1 MATID
6 ENPPMSS
13 AGKSLQAGDP
23 LPELRHTTD
32 ILESAVFGD
41 WSGNHHRIH
50 WDHEYARTEGLS
62 HAIVN
67 SGVLVAWVE
76 EDIQSVF
83 GGVAGL
89 KTLDFRFQHP
99 VPIGAT
105 VRFGGEVKST
115 LSEQGV
121 QTVQIAI
128 WVRGLEDSVHHLTG
142 NASIELAQ

>member
-1 MATID
+1 MIPA
-6 ENPPMSS
+6 S
-13 AGKSLQAGDP
+13 KSLQTGDQ
-23 LPELRHTTD
+23 LPQLRHCTD
-32 ILESAVFGD
+32 ILESAIFSD

-76 EDIQSVF
+76 EDIQTIF
-83 GGVAGL
+83 GNVAGL
-89 KTLDFRFQHP
+89 KKLDFRFQHP

-105 VRFGGEVKST
+105 VCFGGEVKST
-115 LSEQGV
+115 SHEGGV
-121 QTVQIAI
+121 LTINIGI
-128 WVRGLEDSVHHLTG
+128 WVRGLEDSVHLTG

>member
-6 ENPPMSS
+6 ENPQMNLA
-13 AGKSLQAGDP
+13 AGKPVQIGDQ
-23 LPELRHTTD
+23 LPPLRHSTD
-32 ILESAVFGD
+32 ILESAIFAD

-76 EDIQSVF
+76 EDIQKTYGS
-83 GGVAGL
+83 VAGL
-89 KTLDFRFQHP
+89 KKLDFRFQHP

-105 VRFGGEVKST
+105 VCFGGEVKDTCNERGVLT
-115 LSEQGV
+115 LQV
-121 QTVQIAI
+121 AI
-128 WVRGLEDSVHHLTG
+128 WIRGSEESVHLTG
-142 NASIELAQ
+142 NATIELAQ